1 MQIWTPSND
10 NAKQHCHSFNL
21 QQQISLQGHCSI
33 LHYMCST
40 SLLWSMKIGLVRK
53 KKSISEHLH
62 WQVALVPLGGTAASR
77 FPSQG
82 SHREFVSATKAG
94 VSSKCG
100 WKFFFFFFWQ
110 IKIIFPVLSPR
121 VVIFTFVLIHF
132 WLQLPFESK
141 EKKKRFKK
149 TSRVMRRITRCF
161 ASQKFFL
168 KKW

>member
-21 QQQISLQGHCSI
+21 QQQSSLQGHCSI

-100 WKFFFFFFWQ
+100 WKFFFFFLANKNNFSCVVPTSCYFYICAHSFLITASFWVQ
-110 IKIIFPVLSPR
+110 RKEEKI
-121 VVIFTFVLIHF
+121 
-132 WLQLPFESK
+132 
-141 EKKKRFKK
+141 
-149 TSRVMRRITRCF
+149 
-161 ASQKFFL
+161 
-168 KKW
+168 